1 MQTVGTPYYPTQAA
15 PTASAV
21 NIQIFEPKAYSGQP
35 TNNVANPIYGYPQQ
49 SMYSQPYMNQ
59 YQQYMPMQ
67 APMYMPQAQQVQQ
80 LPQQSMPAPVLTPQA
95 PAATEQAVQAPA
107 APQAPAEQQAPAQQ
121 PDMQIQQPTEQN
133 QNAVDV
139 NSLVAGLKSTDN
151 KTQEDAITKIANLS
165 QGTPD
170 MQSAVLSEP
179 VMRGLADIVKQ
190 DTSTLQGPSEAQ
202 VAAINKAASG
212 AKLTPEEEALTKELA
227 PKTLADKNRVISMF
241 TLAMLQ
247 KNQRDEIDR
256 YNATQDPNNQLPQL
270 KLNDLIGFTEIEN
283 AARNDNEKEVKL
295 AAIQA
300 LSYVAKPEDKETV
313 EPVLKAAMN
322 DPEPLIQQAANEVL
336 ANIGAAPQAAA
347 APADAQNAQQ
357 PQEPVDLSKMS
368 RKERKA
374 YEKAQKQAEKEAA
387 KLAKEQGAD
396 AQKVA

>member
-1 MQTVGTPYYPTQAA
+1 MQTVGTPYYPMQAT
-15 PTASAV
+15 PSASAV

-35 TNNVANPIYGYPQQ
+35 TNNVANPIYAYPQQ

-59 YQQYMPMQ
+59 YQQYMPQ

-80 LPQQSMPAPVLTPQA
+80 LPQQQMPAPLLTPQA
-95 PAATEQAVQAPA
+95 PATEQ
-107 APQAPAEQQAPAQQ
+107 APQAPQATVEQQTPAQ

-133 QNAVDV
+133 QNTVDV

-165 QGTPD
+165 QGTPE

-190 DTSTLQGPSEAQ
+190 DTSSLQGPTEAQ

-247 KNQRDEIDR
+247 KNQRDEVDR

-270 KLNDLIGFTEIEN
+270 KLNDLIGYTEIEN

-300 LSYVAKPEDKETV
+300 LSYVAKPEDKETI

-336 ANIGAAPQAAA
+336 TNIGAAPQAAA
-347 APADAQNAQQ
+347 GANDAQGAKQ
-357 PQEPVDLSKMS
+357 QEPVDLSKMS

-387 KLAKEQGAD
+387 K
-396 AQKVA
+396 AQKAA

>member
-1 MQTVGTPYYPTQAA
+1 MMQTVGTPYYPAQAA

-80 LPQQSMPAPVLTPQA
+80 LPQQSMPAPVLTPQ
-95 PAATEQAVQAPA
+95 PAATEQTAQAPV
-107 APQAPAEQQAPAQQ
+107 EQQAPVQQQQ

-347 APADAQNAQQ
+347 APDNAQNAQQ
-357 PQEPVDLSKMS
+357 PQEQVDLSKMS

-387 KLAKEQGAD
+387 KLAKEQEAN

>member
-1 MQTVGTPYYPTQAA
+1 MMQTVGTPYYPTQAA

-35 TNNVANPIYGYPQQ
+35 TNNVANPIYAYPQQ

-59 YQQYMPMQ
+59 YQQYMPQ

-80 LPQQSMPAPVLTPQA
+80 LPQQQMPAPLLTPQA
-95 PAATEQAVQAPA
+95 PATEQ
-107 APQAPAEQQAPAQQ
+107 APQAPQATVEQQTPAQ

-165 QGTPD
+165 QGTPE

-190 DTSTLQGPSEAQ
+190 DTSSLQGPTEAQ

-247 KNQRDEIDR
+247 KNQRDEVDR

-270 KLNDLIGFTEIEN
+270 KLNDLIGYTEIEN

-300 LSYVAKPEDKETV
+300 LSYVAKPEDKETI

-336 ANIGAAPQAAA
+336 TNIGAAPQAAA
-347 APADAQNAQQ
+347 GANDAQGAKQ
-357 PQEPVDLSKMS
+357 QEPVDLSKMS

-387 KLAKEQGAD
+387 K
-396 AQKVA
+396 AQKAA

>member
-1 MQTVGTPYYPTQAA
+1 MMQTVGTPYYPMQAT
-15 PTASAV
+15 PSASAV

-35 TNNVANPIYGYPQQ
+35 TNNVANPIYAYPQQ

-59 YQQYMPMQ
+59 YQQYMPQ
-67 APMYMPQAQQVQQ
+67 APMYMPQAQQDQQ
-80 LPQQSMPAPVLTPQA
+80 LPQQQMPAPLLTPQA
-95 PAATEQAVQAPA
+95 PATEQ
-107 APQAPAEQQAPAQQ
+107 APQAPQATVEQQTPAQ

-165 QGTPD
+165 QGTPE

-190 DTSTLQGPSEAQ
+190 DTSSLQGPTEAQ

-247 KNQRDEIDR
+247 KNQRDEVDR

-270 KLNDLIGFTEIEN
+270 KLNDLIGYTEIEN

-300 LSYVAKPEDKETV
+300 LSYVAKPEDKETI

-336 ANIGAAPQAAA
+336 TNIGAAPQAAA
-347 APADAQNAQQ
+347 GANDAQGAKQ
-357 PQEPVDLSKMS
+357 QEPVDLSKMS

-387 KLAKEQGAD
+387 K
-396 AQKVA
+396 AQKAA

>member
-1 MQTVGTPYYPTQAA
+1 MQTVGTPYYPMQAT
-15 PTASAV
+15 PSASAV

-35 TNNVANPIYGYPQQ
+35 TNNVANPIYAYPQQ

-59 YQQYMPMQ
+59 YQQYMPQ
-67 APMYMPQAQQVQQ
+67 APMYMPQAQQDQQ
-80 LPQQSMPAPVLTPQA
+80 LPQQQMPAPLLTPQA
-95 PAATEQAVQAPA
+95 PATEQ
-107 APQAPAEQQAPAQQ
+107 APQAPQATVEQQTPAQ

-165 QGTPD
+165 QGTPE

-190 DTSTLQGPSEAQ
+190 DTSSLQGPTEAQ

-247 KNQRDEIDR
+247 KNQRDEVDR

-270 KLNDLIGFTEIEN
+270 KLNDLIGYTEIEN

-300 LSYVAKPEDKETV
+300 LSYVAKPEDKETI

-336 ANIGAAPQAAA
+336 TNIGAAPQAAA
-347 APADAQNAQQ
+347 GANDAQGAKQ
-357 PQEPVDLSKMS
+357 QEPVDLSKMS

-387 KLAKEQGAD
+387 K
-396 AQKVA
+396 AQKAA

>member
-1 MQTVGTPYYPTQAA
+1 MQTVGSPYYPTQTA
-15 PTASAV
+15 PSASAV

-35 TNNVANPIYGYPQQ
+35 SNNTSAPVYQYPQQ
-49 SMYSQPYMNQ
+49 SVYTQPYMNQ
-59 YQQYMPMQ
+59 YQQYMPQ
-67 APMYMPQAQQVQQ
+67 APMYMPQAQEVQQ
-80 LPQQSMPAPVLTPQA
+80 LPQQSMPAPVLTQA
-95 PAATEQAVQAPA
+95 PATEQAPV
-107 APQAPAEQQAPAQQ
+107 APQTIENQTSVAPQTPVEQQAPAQQ
-121 PDMQIQQPTEQN
+121 PDIQVQQPTEQN
-133 QNAVDV
+133 QNTVDV
-139 NSLVAGLKSTDN
+139 NSLIAGLKSTDN

-190 DTSTLQGPSEAQ
+190 DTSTLQGPTDAQ

-256 YNATQDPNNQLPQL
+256 YNATQDQNNQLPQL

-300 LSYVAKPEDKETV
+300 LSYVAKPEDRETV

-336 ANIGAAPQAAA
+336 ANIGAIPQDAIAS
-347 APADAQNAQQ
+347 ADAQGAKS
-357 PQEPVDLSKMS
+357 QEPVDVSKMS

-374 YEKAQKQAEKEAA
+374 YEKAQKEAA
-387 KLAKEQGAD
+387 KLEKEQGAES
-396 AQKVA
+396 QKVA

>member
-1 MQTVGTPYYPTQAA
+1 MQTVGTPYYPMQAT
-15 PTASAV
+15 PSASAV

-35 TNNVANPIYGYPQQ
+35 TNNVANPIYAYPQQ

-59 YQQYMPMQ
+59 YQQYMPQ

-80 LPQQSMPAPVLTPQA
+80 LPQQQMPAPLLTPQA
-95 PAATEQAVQAPA
+95 PATEQ
-107 APQAPAEQQAPAQQ
+107 APQAPQATVEQQTPAQ

-133 QNAVDV
+133 QNAIDV

-165 QGTPD
+165 QGTPE

-190 DTSTLQGPSEAQ
+190 DTSSLQGPTEAQ

-247 KNQRDEIDR
+247 KNQRDEVDR

-270 KLNDLIGFTEIEN
+270 KLNDLIGYTEIEN

-300 LSYVAKPEDKETV
+300 LSYVAKPEDKETI

-336 ANIGAAPQAAA
+336 TNIGAAPQAAA
-347 APADAQNAQQ
+347 GANDAQGAKQ
-357 PQEPVDLSKMS
+357 QEPVDLSKMS

-387 KLAKEQGAD
+387 K
-396 AQKVA
+396 AQKAA

>member
-1 MQTVGTPYYPTQAA
+1 MQTVGTPYYPMQAT
-15 PTASAV
+15 PSASAV

-35 TNNVANPIYGYPQQ
+35 TNNVANPIYAYPQQ

-59 YQQYMPMQ
+59 YQQYMPQ

-80 LPQQSMPAPVLTPQA
+80 LPQQQMPAPLLTPQA
-95 PAATEQAVQAPA
+95 PATEQ
-107 APQAPAEQQAPAQQ
+107 APQAPQATVEQQTPAQ

-165 QGTPD
+165 QGTPE

-190 DTSTLQGPSEAQ
+190 DTSSLQGPTEAQ

-247 KNQRDEIDR
+247 KNQRDEVDR

-270 KLNDLIGFTEIEN
+270 KLNDLIGYTEIEN

>member
-1 MQTVGTPYYPTQAA
+1 MMQTVGSPYYPMQTA
-15 PTASAV
+15 PAASAV

-35 TNNVANPIYGYPQQ
+35 ANNVANPIYAYPQQ

-67 APMYMPQAQQVQQ
+67 APMYAPQMSQVQQ
-80 LPQQSMPAPVLTPQA
+80 LPQQSMPAPLLAQA
-95 PAATEQAVQAPA
+95 PATEQAPVEQA
-107 APQAPAEQQAPAQQ
+107 APQTPAAQPQ
-121 PDMQIQQPTEQN
+121 LQVQQPTEQA

-165 QGTPD
+165 QGSPE

-190 DTSTLQGPSEAQ
+190 DTSTLQGPTDAQ
-202 VAAINKAASG
+202 VAAINKAATG
-212 AKLTPEEEALTKELA
+212 AKLTPEEEALTKQLA
-227 PKTLADKNRVISMF
+227 PKTMADKNRVISMF

-270 KLNDLIGFTEIEN
+270 KLNDLIGYTEIEN
-283 AARNDNEKEVKL
+283 AARNENEKEVKL

-300 LSYVAKPEDKETV
+300 LSYVARPEDKETI
-313 EPVLKAAMN
+313 EPVLKAATN

-336 ANIGAAPQAAA
+336 VNIGAAPQAAA
-347 APADAQNAQQ
+347 PAEAQGAQQ
-357 PQEPVDLSKMS
+357 QEPVDLSKMS

-374 YEKAQKQAEKEAA
+374 YEKAQKKAEKEAA
-387 KLAKEQGAD
+387 KLAKQQGAE
-396 AQKVA
+396 AQKAA

>member
-1 MQTVGTPYYPTQAA
+1 MMQTVGTPYYPMQAT
-15 PTASAV
+15 PSASAV

-35 TNNVANPIYGYPQQ
+35 TNNVANPIYAYPQQ

-59 YQQYMPMQ
+59 YQQYMPQ

-80 LPQQSMPAPVLTPQA
+80 LPQQQMPAPLLTPQA
-95 PAATEQAVQAPA
+95 PATEQ
-107 APQAPAEQQAPAQQ
+107 APQAPQATVEQQTPAQ

-133 QNAVDV
+133 QNAIDV

-165 QGTPD
+165 QGTPE

-190 DTSTLQGPSEAQ
+190 DTSSLQGPTEAQ

-247 KNQRDEIDR
+247 KNQRDEVDR

-270 KLNDLIGFTEIEN
+270 KLNDLIGYTEIEN

-300 LSYVAKPEDKETV
+300 LSYVAKPEDKETI

-336 ANIGAAPQAAA
+336 TNIGAAPQAVAGA
-347 APADAQNAQQ
+347 NDAQGAKQ
-357 PQEPVDLSKMS
+357 QEPVDLSKMS

-387 KLAKEQGAD
+387 K
-396 AQKVA
+396 AQKAA

>member
-1 MQTVGTPYYPTQAA
+1 MMQTVGTPYYPMQAT
-15 PTASAV
+15 PSASAV

-35 TNNVANPIYGYPQQ
+35 TNNVANPIYAYPQQ

-59 YQQYMPMQ
+59 YQQYMPQ

-80 LPQQSMPAPVLTPQA
+80 LPQQQMPAPLLTPQA
-95 PAATEQAVQAPA
+95 LATEQAPQ
-107 APQAPAEQQAPAQQ
+107 APQATVEQQTPAQ

-165 QGTPD
+165 QGTPE

-190 DTSTLQGPSEAQ
+190 DTSSLQGPTEAQ

-247 KNQRDEIDR
+247 KNQRDEVDR

-270 KLNDLIGFTEIEN
+270 KLNDLIGYTEIEN

-300 LSYVAKPEDKETV
+300 LSYVAKPEDKETI

-336 ANIGAAPQAAA
+336 TNIGAAPQAAA
-347 APADAQNAQQ
+347 GANDAQGAKQ
-357 PQEPVDLSKMS
+357 QEPVDLSKMS

-387 KLAKEQGAD
+387 K
-396 AQKVA
+396 AQKAA

>member
-1 MQTVGTPYYPTQAA
+1 MMQTVGTPYYPMQAT
-15 PTASAV
+15 PSASAV

-35 TNNVANPIYGYPQQ
+35 TNNVANPIYAYPQQ

-59 YQQYMPMQ
+59 YQQYMPQ

-80 LPQQSMPAPVLTPQA
+80 LPQQQMPAPLLTPQA
-95 PAATEQAVQAPA
+95 PATEQ
-107 APQAPAEQQAPAQQ
+107 APQAPQATVEQQTPAQ

-165 QGTPD
+165 QGTPE

-190 DTSTLQGPSEAQ
+190 DTSSLQGPTEAQ

-256 YNATQDPNNQLPQL
+256 YNATQDQNNQLPQL

-300 LSYVAKPEDKETV
+300 LSYVAKPEDKETI

-336 ANIGAAPQAAA
+336 TNIGAAPQAAA
-347 APADAQNAQQ
+347 GANDAQGAKQ
-357 PQEPVDLSKMS
+357 QEPVDLSKMS

-387 KLAKEQGAD
+387 K
-396 AQKVA
+396 AQKAA

>member
-95 PAATEQAVQAPA
+95 PAATEQAA
-107 APQAPAEQQAPAQQ
+107 QAPAEQQAPAQQ

-170 MQSAVLSEP
+170 MQSTVLSEP

>member
-1 MQTVGTPYYPTQAA
+1 
-15 PTASAV
+15 
-21 NIQIFEPKAYSGQP
+21 
-35 TNNVANPIYGYPQQ
+35 
-49 SMYSQPYMNQ
+49 
-59 YQQYMPMQ
+59 
-67 APMYMPQAQQVQQ
+67 
-80 LPQQSMPAPVLTPQA
+80 
-95 PAATEQAVQAPA
+95 
-107 APQAPAEQQAPAQQ
+107 
-121 PDMQIQQPTEQN
+121 
-133 QNAVDV
+133 
-139 NSLVAGLKSTDN
+139 
-151 KTQEDAITKIANLS
+151 
-165 QGTPD
+165 

>member
-35 TNNVANPIYGYPQQ
+35 TNNVANPIYAYPQQ

-59 YQQYMPMQ
+59 YQQYMPQ

-80 LPQQSMPAPVLTPQA
+80 LPQQQMPAPLLTPQA
-95 PAATEQAVQAPA
+95 PATEQ
-107 APQAPAEQQAPAQQ
+107 APQAPQATVEQQTPAQ

-165 QGTPD
+165 QGTPE

-190 DTSTLQGPSEAQ
+190 DTSSLQGPTEAQ

-247 KNQRDEIDR
+247 KNQRDEVDR

-270 KLNDLIGFTEIEN
+270 KLNDLIGYTEIEN

-300 LSYVAKPEDKETV
+300 LSYVAKPEDKETI

-336 ANIGAAPQAAA
+336 TNIGAAPQAAA
-347 APADAQNAQQ
+347 GANDAQGAKQ
-357 PQEPVDLSKMS
+357 QEPVDLSKMS

-387 KLAKEQGAD
+387 K
-396 AQKVA
+396 AQKAA

>member
-1 MQTVGTPYYPTQAA
+1 MMQTVGTPYYPMQAT
-15 PTASAV
+15 PSASAV

-35 TNNVANPIYGYPQQ
+35 TNNVANPIYAYPQQ

-59 YQQYMPMQ
+59 YQQYMPQ

-80 LPQQSMPAPVLTPQA
+80 LPQQQMPAPLLTPQA
-95 PAATEQAVQAPA
+95 PATEQ
-107 APQAPAEQQAPAQQ
+107 APQAPQATVEQQTPAQ

-165 QGTPD
+165 QGTPE

-190 DTSTLQGPSEAQ
+190 DTSSLQGPTEAQ

-256 YNATQDPNNQLPQL
+256 YNATQDAQNQVPQLPV
-270 KLNDLIGFTEIEN
+270 NDLIGYNEIEN
-283 AARNDNEKEVKL
+283 AARNEQEKEVKL

-300 LSYVAKPEDKETV
+300 LSYVAKPEDKETI

-336 ANIGAAPQAAA
+336 TNIGAAPQAAA
-347 APADAQNAQQ
+347 GANDAQGAKQ
-357 PQEPVDLSKMS
+357 QEPVDLSKMS

-387 KLAKEQGAD
+387 K
-396 AQKVA
+396 AQKAA

>member
-1 MQTVGTPYYPTQAA
+1 MQTVGTPYYPMQAT
-15 PTASAV
+15 PSASAV

-35 TNNVANPIYGYPQQ
+35 TNNVANPIYAYPQQ

-59 YQQYMPMQ
+59 YQQYMPQ

-80 LPQQSMPAPVLTPQA
+80 LPQQQMPAPLLTPQA
-95 PAATEQAVQAPA
+95 PATEQAPQT
-107 APQAPAEQQAPAQQ
+107 PQATVEQQTPAQ

-133 QNAVDV
+133 QNAIDV

-165 QGTPD
+165 QGTPE

-190 DTSTLQGPSEAQ
+190 DTSSLQGPTEAQ

-247 KNQRDEIDR
+247 KNQRDEVDR

-270 KLNDLIGFTEIEN
+270 KLNDLIGYTEIEN

-300 LSYVAKPEDKETV
+300 LSYVAKPEDKETI

-336 ANIGAAPQAAA
+336 TNIGAAPQAAA
-347 APADAQNAQQ
+347 GANDAQGAKQ
-357 PQEPVDLSKMS
+357 QEPVDLSKMS

-387 KLAKEQGAD
+387 K
-396 AQKVA
+396 AQKAA